1 MPILVG
7 IDGTGSA
14 VIPGKSRD
22 AEYDIA
28 FQKSFVK
35 TICNAGGPHALYERG
50 PVALGGGLMNA
61 ITNGFNHVVNKRKM
75 VPGSPVLLTGYS
87 RGAAGVVSLAKRL
100 KDKNIQVQALLLFDC
115 VDRHVGID
123 ASVIPD
129 NVENVLHV
137 VRDPDSSSRES
148 FGNDGLRYFPGKT
161 NYWSATK
168 FMCTHGAMGGCP
180 WVPDYDKGEK
190 YSDFIN
196 EGFGAGSYDGATKIT
211 FAMDAAASQRVWQ
224 FCQTFIKTFKFM
236 G

>member
-1 MPILVG
+1 MAILVG

-14 VIPGKSRD
+14 VVPGKSRD
-22 AEYDIA
+22 AKYDIA
-28 FQKSFVK
+28 FAKSFVK
-35 TICNAGGPHALYERG
+35 TICNAGGSDALYERG

-61 ITNGFNHVVNKRKM
+61 ISSGFNHVVNKRRISPSK
-75 VPGSPVLLTGYS
+75 PVLLTGYS

-100 KDKNIQVQALLLFDC
+100 KDKNIPVQALLLFDC

-129 NVENVLHV
+129 NVQNVLHV

-148 FGNDGLRYFPGKT
+148 FGNDGLTYYPAKT
-161 NYWSATK
+161 KYWSATK

-180 WVPDYDKGEK
+180 WEPDIKNGEK

-211 FAMDAAASQRVWQ
+211 FAMDKAASEKVWQ
-224 FCQTFIKTFKFM
+224 FCQPFITTFKFM